1 MPRLKNMKKTETF
14 TEQNSLYRC
23 LFAAPSVRNRRGDK
37 GVSYS
42 AVSPPKNN
50 ASFNTLTLIAL
61 HDSMRWQDYLAVGR
75 FPTIHK
81 RPQQHWKNDMM
92 L

>member
-1 MPRLKNMKKTETF
+1 VHGVLAFFDVTPTVSSIPVQRHKMLKKKRE
-14 TEQNSLYRC
+14 
-23 LFAAPSVRNRRGDK
+23 K
-37 GVSYS
+37 K
-42 AVSPPKNN
+42 PKKKKQKQNN

-61 HDSMRWQDYLAVGR
+61 HDSMRSQDYLAVGR

>member
-1 MPRLKNMKKTETF
+1 
-14 TEQNSLYRC
+14 
-23 LFAAPSVRNRRGDK
+23 V
-37 GVSYS
+37 
-42 AVSPPKNN
+42 
-50 ASFNTLTLIAL
+50 IAL

-81 RPQQHWKNDMM
+81 RPQQHGKIDMM